1 MAAPFHQQIREAAGR
16 TQCRRNAMRLGMP
29 QETTRQGSGQGY
41 LPAQSCS
48 CHRKA
53 QGVSP
58 TLEIRTGYVLLTEKD
73 RARCTVV
80 PIRPIQAPHS
90 GRASHSVRGKHVR
103 VMKILSNVIASH
115 SVRGKHGAHGTRES
129 AVNPPKGG
137 SIRRW
142 TELVAQGFWRRR
154 LICSPKHSC

>member
-90 GRASHSVRGKHVR
+90 GRASHSVRGKH
-103 VMKILSNVIASH
+103 
-115 SVRGKHGAHGTRES
+115 GAHGTRES